1 MTIVG
6 RTFGHRVLG
15 ALALALI
22 MVGRSHAQDAD
33 PDSRTT
39 SPGGAPTASQP
50 AVPQQNTVPCS
61 SRPGERNHCDA
72 DTSAGVALVRSSG
85 GAPCLL
91 GKTWGYDDSGIWV
104 SDGCSGEFIAGP
116 AAGQTER
123 VKPLEHVPNVGFLLY
138 SGEQGEIYFR
148 LFSYARYLN

>member
-15 ALALALI
+15 ALALTLI
-22 MVGRSHAQDAD
+22 MVGRSQAQGAQDAD
-33 PDSRTT
+33 PDSQTT

-50 AVPQQNTVPCS
+50 AVPQQNIVPCS

-91 GKTWGYDDSGIWV
+91 GKT
-104 SDGCSGEFIAGP
+104 
-116 AAGQTER
+116 
-123 VKPLEHVPNVGFLLY
+123 
-138 SGEQGEIYFR
+138 
-148 LFSYARYLN
+148 